1 MGWDGG
7 RKAPSYNNL
16 CYLPPEPYLPLPEQR
31 RREEH
36 VFFCTLSLNIFV
48 FLFSSFYRLCFELM
62 HNLIGLA
69 ML

>member
-31 RREEH
+31 REEH

-48 FLFSSFYRLCFELM
+48 FLFSSFLFIDYVLSSC
-62 HNLIGLA
+62 IIS
-69 ML
+69 

>member
-48 FLFSSFYRLCFELM
+48 FLFSSFLFIDYVLSSC
-62 HNLIGLA
+62 IIS
-69 ML
+69 